1 MHAARIIEDLRE
13 PTRTLRHAVPDAWRA
28 FGNLREATMAPGAL
42 DVRTKEL
49 LALAISVAKG
59 CDGCIAYHAKGA
71 AAAGATREE
80 VAEALAVV
88 LLMDGGP
95 ATAHAPRAFA
105 SFLEFDPHDPLD
117 RVDEGTAA
125 DGG

>member
-1 MHAARIIEDLRE
+1 MHAARTIEDLRE
-13 PTRTLRHAVPDAWRA
+13 PTRALRHAVPDAWRA
-28 FGNLREATMAPGAL
+28 FGNLRETTMAPGAL

-49 LALAISVAKG
+49 IALAISAAKG

-105 SFLEFDPHDPLD
+105 SFLEFDSGK